1 MVFIIAIEWSRKNKT
16 REDQKWGEGGKGI
29 EDMYIIIDCRQNKQ
43 CVGRVKLLRAV
54 CTNWQS
60 TQLNPCGG
68 IRKTRESGGQNT
80 SLEIEFSALSRS
92 FFFFVIPLG
101 DRVCCLRSPF

>member
-68 IRKTRESGGQNT
+68 IRKTRESGDET
-80 SLEIEFSALSRS
+80 RHSKSSSLLFLARSVFSSYL
-92 FFFFVIPLG
+92 
-101 DRVCCLRSPF
+101 